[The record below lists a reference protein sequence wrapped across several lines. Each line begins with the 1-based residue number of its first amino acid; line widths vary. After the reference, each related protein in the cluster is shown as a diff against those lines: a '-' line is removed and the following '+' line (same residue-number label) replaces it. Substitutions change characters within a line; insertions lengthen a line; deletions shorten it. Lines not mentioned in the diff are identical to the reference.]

1 MPGDIKVATDQN
13 PDLPRIQSLVS
24 RRNQTDRRMGYAWM
38 IIPLLPPIGTITT
51 AAIFLGI
58 LISLLPKMNSLS
70 QPNTAQSAI
79 EPIAGGFLALLGLG
93 VIVLFAVSLLG
104 ALSFYYLIER
114 RNQHFGRQ
122 QLLFSTIHRYLA
134 SKRPASEGIAKLGY
148 LAEDSVQA
156 ETPRP
161 AGLWA
166 FASLFAIPIVGLIA
180 SYNLTHDMRKHDE
193 FQSEYQAALATSLVE
208 SGFQEPN
215 FSSYKFHNRDSVLF
229 LILTAITGGL
239 FWIYWYYTLLK
250 DYNDHFIEQAAFED
264 QILRTLIPA
273 STHGTCRTCG
283 GAVPPTAKFCPSCG
297 TRQLS

>member
-13 PDLPRIQSLVS
+13 PALPRIQSLVS
-24 RRNQTDRRMGYAWM
+24 RRTQTDRRMGYAWM
-38 IIPLLPPIGTITT
+38 IIPLLPPIGTIVTV
-51 AAIFLGI
+51 AIFLGI
-58 LISLLPKMNSLS
+58 LVSQLPKMKNLS
-70 QPNTAQSAI
+70 QPTAAQSTI
-79 EPIAGGFLALLGLG
+79 EPIVGGLLALWGLG
-93 VIVLFAVSLLG
+93 VLVLFVLSLLA

-122 QLLFSTIHRYLA
+122 QLLFSTIHQYLA

-148 LAEDSVQA
+148 LAEDSAQA

-166 FASLFAIPIVGLIA
+166 LALLLATPIVGLIA

-193 FQSEYQAALATSLVE
+193 LQSEYQAALATSLVE

-215 FSSYKFHNRDSVLF
+215 FSAYKFHNRDSVLF

-273 STHGTCRTCG
+273 STPATCRTCG

-297 TRQLS
+297 TRQSY